1 MTEGPLF
8 GKIILF
14 ILPLLAT
21 NLLQTLYNAADMMVV
36 GLSHEQDALGAIGTC
51 SSMINLIINLFI
63 GFATGANVILAQR
76 LGAKEDREASKTVH
90 TSLLLGLLL
99 GLGAMLIGLCF
110 SRPLLLI
117 MGAEERLLEL
127 ATTYTTIYFI
137 GVPFLSLTNYASA
150 IFRAKGDTKTP
161 LYVLS
166 ISGIVNVVL
175 NLFFVKVCM
184 MSVDG
189 VAIATSIANM
199 LSAVV
204 LIYLLS
210 RENGPCR
217 FDFRSLGIDGEA
229 IGRIIKIGL
238 PAAIQGAL
246 FSISNIIIQS
256 SIIRMDGIIAPTGAE
271 YQPVLKANAA
281 VGNLEGFNYIATN
294 SVYQAAMTFT
304 SQNVGAGKYDRVKRV
319 LGASLVV
326 TSVVAVV
333 FSGALFLFNRPL
345 LSLYGVVDGVAGTL
359 EHITYGTAI
368 TRMTYCT
375 IPYISLAWMEVGCGC
390 VRGLGRSISSTII
403 SLVGSCLLRVVWIFT
418 VFEHFLTLESLY
430 ISYPISWLLTGAVQ
444 LIFALYITGKEIK
457 KQHAPHLP
465 EPKEA

>member
-217 FDFRSLGIDGEA
+217 FDFRSLGFDGEA

-238 PAAIQGAL
+238 PAALQGAL

-359 EHITYGTAI
+359 EHITYQTAI

-457 KQHAPHLP
+457 KQQAPP
-465 EPKEA
+465 TI